1 MSKKHGAES
10 KAGLHKKRG
19 KIATSANIISY
30 ISKNLF
36 PDFVV
41 RSVHM

>member
-19 KIATSANIISY
+19 KIATNIISY
-30 ISKNLF
+30 TSKNLF
-36 PDFVV
+36 PDLVV